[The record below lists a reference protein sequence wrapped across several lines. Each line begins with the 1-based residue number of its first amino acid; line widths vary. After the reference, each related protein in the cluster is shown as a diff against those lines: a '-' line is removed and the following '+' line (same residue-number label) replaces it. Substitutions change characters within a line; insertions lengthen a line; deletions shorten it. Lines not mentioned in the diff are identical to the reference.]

1 MTHSN
6 DRLNELDARLSR
18 LEGDF
23 REEAGFLLDGLR
35 ALSAQ
40 TTNLANRVDELAL
53 NAEADRAAI
62 RMIADSVATLAEEN
76 RRIWEYLERQQRSQ
90 GNGHS

>member
-1 MTHSN
+1 MTQSGD
-6 DRLNELDARLSR
+6 DRLDRLEARLEL

-40 TTNLANRVDELAL
+40 TTNLANRVDQ
-53 NAEADRAAI
+53 NTQAI
-62 RMIADSVATLAEEN
+62 AVLVEEN
-76 RRIWEYLERQQRSQ
+76 RRIWEYLMAQVRGR
-90 GNGHS
+90 GNGNGEGD